1 MRAPLLIA
9 LVCLAGCARR
19 TDAVPAAPASAASSA
34 APSAAPVAS
43 AQLPVPPGAKAC
55 GDHGC
60 LLFDSTEA
68 AFQFA
73 ISSNPRVLALG
84 EAHAQKGKE
93 GVASSAK
100 RFTDTLLPVLK
111 GRASDLLLELM
122 MPNNTCQKK
131 TEEAKKQQKV
141 VTEKQAETNQNEY
154 VKMGDKARTVGI
166 VPDLLRPSCDDLG
179 AINDAG
185 ADSIPTFLSTIAR
198 LTRTQAERLLER
210 NERSPAEE
218 NKMIVTYGGVMH
230 NDLAPSKVASEWSF
244 GPQLSDRVKGRYV
257 ELDMFVPEFIE
268 DNDTWK
274 KLEWVAHY
282 DRAAMG
288 SKAVVFRPR
297 PGSFVLVFPM
307 SAP

>member
-1 MRAPLLIA
+1 M
-9 LVCLAGCARR
+9 VCAAGCARR
-19 TDAVPAAPASAASSA
+19 TDAVPAAPPSA
-34 APSAAPVAS
+34 APSAAAS
-43 AQLPVPPGAKAC
+43 ASPALPVPEGAKAC

-73 ISSNPRVLALG
+73 IASNPRVLAIG

-100 RFTDTLLPVLK
+100 RFTETLLPLLK
-111 GRASDLLLELM
+111 GKASDLLLELM
-122 MPNNTCQKK
+122 MPNNTCKKK

-154 VKMGDKARTVGI
+154 VVMGDKARTVGV
-166 VPDLLRPSCDDLG
+166 VPDLLRPSCEDLG
-179 AINDAG
+179 TINDAG

-198 LTRTQAERLLER
+198 LTRTQAEKLLER
-210 NERSPAEE
+210 NEKSPADE

-230 NDLAPSKVASEWSF
+230 NDLQPSKIAAEWSF
-244 GPQLSDRVKGRYV
+244 GPQLSERVKGRYV

-282 DRAAMG
+282 DRATMG
-288 SKAVVFRPR
+288 SKAVIFRPR
-297 PGSFVLVFPM
+297 PGSFVLVFPV

>member
-1 MRAPLLIA
+1 MRALILLG
-9 LVCLAGCARR
+9 LGCVAGCARQP
-19 TDAVPAAPASAASSA
+19 DSVPAAPASAPSASA
-34 APSAAPVAS
+34 AAPAASPS
-43 AQLPVPPGAKAC
+43 LPTPPGAKAC
-55 GDHGC
+55 GELGC

-73 ISSNPRVLALG
+73 IASNPRVLAIG

-100 RFTDTLLPVLK
+100 RFTETLLPLMK
-111 GRASDLLLELM
+111 GKSSDLLLELM
-122 MPNNTCQKK
+122 MPNTKCQKR

-154 VKMGDKARTVGI
+154 VKMGDKARSVGI
-166 VPDLLRPSCDDLG
+166 VPDLLRPSCEDLG

-198 LTRTQAERLLER
+198 LTRTQAEKLLER
-210 NERSPAEE
+210 NERSPADE

-230 NDLAPSKVASEWSF
+230 NDLQPSKVATDWSF
-244 GPQLSDRVKGRYV
+244 GPQLSARVKGRYV

-268 DNDTWK
+268 DNETWR
-274 KLEWVAHY
+274 KLEWFAHY
-282 DRAAMG
+282 DRAAMS

-297 PGSFVLVFPM
+297 PGSFVLIFPV
-307 SAP
+307 SSP